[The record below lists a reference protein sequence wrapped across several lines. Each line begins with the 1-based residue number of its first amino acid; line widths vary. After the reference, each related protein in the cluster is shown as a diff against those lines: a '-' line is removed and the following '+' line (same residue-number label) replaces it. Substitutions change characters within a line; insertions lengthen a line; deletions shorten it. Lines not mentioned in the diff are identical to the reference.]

1 MTQSSKKSTFTQS
14 LDLKK
19 GRVEMIHGAGGKAMS
34 QLIEQLFVERFD
46 NDILAQQNDQASLT
60 INCGKIVMATDSHV
74 ISPIFFPGGDIG
86 SLSIHGTVND
96 VVMSGATALYL
107 SCGFILEE
115 GYPLADLVKIVDSM
129 AAAAKKAQVK
139 IVTGDTKVVE
149 KGKSDGVFI
158 NTTGVGVLTD
168 DIERGADKIRAGDKI
183 LVSGTLGDHGV
194 AIMSLRENLT
204 FETTIESDSQSLETL
219 VATMT
224 EHTPSIRCM
233 RDPTRGGL
241 AATLNE
247 IAQQANIGIQLYED
261 NIPVKEQVRSAC
273 EFLGLDPL
281 YVANEGKLIA
291 FCPAEK
297 AEQLLAIM
305 QQHPQ
310 GKDAAIIGEVFED
323 ANNFVQLETSFGGM
337 RMVDWINGEQLP
349 RIC

>member
-1 MTQSSKKSTFTQS
+1 MKKKFNHT
-14 LDLKK
+14 LDLQQ
-19 GRVEMIHGAGGKAMS
+19 GRVEMVHGAGGKAMS
-34 QLIEQLFVERFD
+34 QLIDELFINRFD
-46 NDILAQQNDQASLT
+46 NPILNQQNDQASLA
-60 INCGKIVMATDSHV
+60 IGQGKIVMATDSHV

-86 SLSIHGTVND
+86 SLSVHGTVND
-96 VVMSGATALYL
+96 VVMSGATPLYL

-129 AAAAKKAQVK
+129 AKAAADAGVK

-149 KGKSDGVFI
+149 KGHGDGVFI
-158 NTTGVGVLTD
+158 NTTGIGIIED
-168 DIERGADKIRAGDKI
+168 GIERGSHKINIGDKI
-183 LVSGTLGDHGV
+183 IVSGTLGDHGV

-219 VATMT
+219 VSDMIAHSP
-224 EHTPSIRCM
+224 EINCM

-247 IAQQANIGIQLYED
+247 LAHQANVGIQLFE
-261 NIPVKEQVRSAC
+261 NQIPIKEQVRSAC

-291 FCPAEK
+291 FCPPNK
-297 AEQLLAIM
+297 AQELLTVM
-305 QQHPQ
+305 KNHPQ
-310 GKDAAIIGEVFED
+310 GKDAAIIGEVFAD
-323 ANNFVQLETSFGGM
+323 DNNFVQLETCFGGM